1 MVLIASVLTHQ
12 PACRLVCRKVEECTF
27 KVGDLV
33 RKQVQHDRQLELHVL
48 TAPGIV
54 RQVLFRRGYWVCHDK
69 IETREKF
76 EKGDMV
82 CSEFDIKNIGI
93 VQDVDKA
100 GINLSVYWIKDKVI
114 TNRPRWHLQP
124 IKKKEKRE

>member
-1 MVLIASVLTHQ
+1 MSDEYEIKKK
-12 PACRLVCRKVEECTF
+12 KVKEISSRWNGLGE
-27 KVGDLV
+27 KW
-33 RKQVQHDRQLELHVL
+33 Q
-48 TAPGIV
+48 
-54 RQVLFRRGYWVCHDK
+54 HDK